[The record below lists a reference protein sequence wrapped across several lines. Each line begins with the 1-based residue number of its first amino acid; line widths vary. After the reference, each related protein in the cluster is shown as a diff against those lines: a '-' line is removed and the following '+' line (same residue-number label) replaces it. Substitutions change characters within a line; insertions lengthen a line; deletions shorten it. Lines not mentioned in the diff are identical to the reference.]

1 MKENNLLYFKSFLQ
15 TRTKNSL
22 ARINIAF
29 ANHIIF
35 FIGDNELT
43 QFDTTNLES
52 IRNNLIDGI
61 KNYLPE
67 NRDKLIEKNVK
78 LLREEFKNYKSIV
91 GDLEKDATNFFE
103 KVDCQEYTK
112 NICNKNFLQFISN
125 I

>member
-15 TRTKNSL
+15 TKTKNSL
-22 ARINIAF
+22 ARTNIAF
-29 ANHIIF
+29 ANHILF
-35 FIGDNELT
+35 FVSDNDLT
-43 QFDTTNLES
+43 QFDTSKLELL
-52 IRNNLIDGI
+52 RNDLIDGI

-67 NRDKLIEKNVK
+67 IRDKLIEKNVK
-78 LLREEFKNYKSIV
+78 LIREEFKKYKSIIE
-91 GDLEKDATNFFE
+91 DLEKDAKQFFE